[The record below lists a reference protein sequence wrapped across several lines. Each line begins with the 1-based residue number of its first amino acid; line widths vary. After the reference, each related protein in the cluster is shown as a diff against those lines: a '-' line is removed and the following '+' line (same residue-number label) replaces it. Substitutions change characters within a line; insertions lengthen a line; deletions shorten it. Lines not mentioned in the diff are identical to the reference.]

1 MDIKGI
7 AVYVGALFIG
17 DLNASLQAVGLIAN
31 IFYIAYQY
39 KVLKKKETVKNDE
52 QDNKG

>member
-7 AVYVGALFIG
+7 AVYIGALFIG

-39 KVLKKKETVKNDE
+39 KILKKKEAENDKE
-52 QDNKG
+52 DDE